1 MALKSIYEY
10 EQDLKNAK
18 KSYDKLCKQYKKC
31 KSSYQAEMLAEDIE
45 DLRQDIIELQI
56 LINEIRQGKRLKDCN
71 VDQFVY

>member
-1 MALKSIYEY
+1 
-10 EQDLKNAK
+10 
-18 KSYDKLCKQYKKC
+18 
-31 KSSYQAEMLAEDIE
+31 MLAEDIE